1 MIRHMPP
8 SLTESLQG
16 FFHRRLVASV
26 SKEEPESHPH
36 LALTVFSVS
45 AFLCLAAY
53 CALGA
58 VAITAAGA
66 KLLPNQT
73 DNTYP
78 ETTNIYAAISAART
92 GRLYVEPSRPPY
104 VLQPF
109 RPLYYAINAA
119 LARASHLDFDLTRAR
134 GRLLTYGCFLLC
146 AVIIFVI
153 CRRL

>member
-1 MIRHMPP
+1 MISYMPP
-8 SLTESLQG
+8 SLTESIHSFLY
-16 FFHRRLVASV
+16 RKLVGSASN
-26 SKEEPESHPH
+26 EEAEPHPK
-36 LALTVFSVS
+36 LAPTLLSGL

-104 VLQPF
+104 VLQ
-109 RPLYYAINAA
+109 
-119 LARASHLDFDLTRAR
+119 
-134 GRLLTYGCFLLC
+134 
-146 AVIIFVI
+146 
-153 CRRL
+153 